1 MTEDPKDPSIHK
13 WYWESRLQFA
23 VERRKAD
30 THQRAALVKWIA
42 QIDARRVQDETIIA
56 QCREALGWP
65 PVTAEALG

>member
-30 THQRAALVKWIA
+30 TRQRAALVKWIA
-42 QIDARRVQDETIIA
+42 QIDARRVQDEAIIA
-56 QCREALGWP
+56 QCREALG
-65 PVTAEALG
+65 